1 MSDLRSTQTSGIILA
16 GGSSSRMGSNKAL
29 LPLPGNQAV
38 TFVEHLVSLLEAR
51 CSETLIV
58 ARDQDQAR
66 DYVFP
71 HVRITFDETP
81 GIGPLMGLYSGL
93 SAIHTTHALVV
104 AVDLPYVQPAV
115 LSFLISQPLPAD
127 TLLVPLI
134 HTIPQVLLAL
144 YPRSILPLVKE
155 QLLQGRRDVRCLLQI
170 APVQFIEET
179 QLLQFDP
186 QLRSFLNINT
196 PEELHNVQQSGSAT
210 CCNSIS
216 LRLPMLF

>member
-1 MSDLRSTQTSGIILA
+1 VIDLRSTKTSGIILA
-16 GGSSSRMGSNKAL
+16 GGSSSRMGTNKAL
-29 LPLPGNQAV
+29 LSLPGHHAV
-38 TFVEHLVSLLEAR
+38 TFVERLVSVLKAS

-71 HVRITFDETP
+71 GVRVTFDETP

-93 SAIHTTHALVV
+93 STIQTTHALIV
-104 AVDLPYVQPAV
+104 AVDLPYVQPAL
-115 LSFLISQPLPAD
+115 LSFLLSQPLPAD

-134 HTIPQVLLAL
+134 HNIPQVLLAL

-170 APVQFIEET
+170 VPVQFIEEA
-179 QLLQFDP
+179 QLLKVDP
-186 QLRSFLNINT
+186 QLRSFININT
-196 PEELHNVQQSGSAT
+196 PEELRE
-210 CCNSIS
+210 
-216 LRLPMLF
+216 LL